1 MIEMEN
7 PNISISRQCELLA
20 LNRSSLYYKKKEK
33 ISSYDLHLMRLI
45 DEQYTKTPFYGSRR
59 MTAYLKR
66 LGYSVNRKRVQR
78 LMRIMG
84 IHAIYPKPRLSKKA
98 KQNQIYPYLLKG
110 LKIKGSNQVWASD
123 ITYIR
128 MKKGWLYLI
137 AIMDWYSRY
146 VLSWELS
153 TTLEVDFCINALNKA
168 LTVGKPKIFN
178 SDQGVQYTS
187 EKFIQILRE
196 NDIEISMDS
205 RGRVFDNI
213 FTERLWRSLKY
224 EEVYIKDY
232 SDVREA
238 KEGIE
243 SYFKFY
249 NNERPHQSLGY
260 KTPYE
265 VYYGL

>member
-1 MIEMEN
+1 MN
-7 PNISISRQCELLA
+7 NI
-20 LNRSSLYYKKKEK
+20 
-33 ISSYDLHLMRLI
+33 
-45 DEQYTKTPFYGSRR
+45 TKTPFYGSRR

-110 LKIKGSNQVWASD
+110 LEIKGSNQVWASD

-168 LTVGKPKIFN
+168 LTVGKLKIFN
-178 SDQGVQYTS
+178 SDQGVQYTT

-213 FTERLWRSLKY
+213 FTERLWRSVKY